1 MLSKLVKILIYYDS
15 EPAEIAQGFI
25 WFLIFPII
33 YTLEHGFNPMILLSI
48 IIGFCSIF
56 SVVNLN
62 IRIRKTLA
70 YAVFFFSIMA
80 LIMFFSHGDY
90 KCPTH
95 WIWFVISISALFNLK
110 RITNRY
116 YIKKCRK
123 TIKE

>member
-1 MLSKLVKILIYYDS
+1 MSKLLRILTYYDS

-33 YTLEHGFNPMILLSI
+33 YTLEHGFNLLILLSI

-56 SVVNLN
+56 SVIHLS
-62 IRIRKTLA
+62 IKIRKTLA
-70 YAVFFFSIMA
+70 YTIFFFSIIA

-95 WIWFVISISALFNLK
+95 WIWFIISISALFNLK
-110 RITNRY
+110 RITNKY
-116 YIKKCRK
+116 YIKNYRK